1 MPIVRLGIY
10 IFILILSLV
19 NLYNLFKLD
28 KHLDQWAK
36 SMHESDKKN
45 SDEKD
50 TEDIVNEVDI

>member
-45 SDEKD
+45 SDEKG

>member
-1 MPIVRLGIY
+1 MLIVRLGIS

-28 KHLDQWAK
+28 KHLDQWVK

-45 SDEKD
+45 SDEKNSKD
-50 TEDIVNEVDI
+50 TVNEVDI

>member
-1 MPIVRLGIY
+1 MPIVRLGIL
-10 IFILILSLV
+10 IFILILSSV
-19 NLYNLFKLD
+19 DLYNLFKLD

-45 SDEKD
+45 SDKKD